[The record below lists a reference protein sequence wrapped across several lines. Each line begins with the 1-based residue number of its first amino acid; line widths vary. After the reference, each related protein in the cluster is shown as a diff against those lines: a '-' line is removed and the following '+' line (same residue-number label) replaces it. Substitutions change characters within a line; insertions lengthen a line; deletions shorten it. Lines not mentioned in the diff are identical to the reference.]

1 MLAILPKI
9 SPLSRE
15 NLDALVEFTIE
26 IGAARMRELI
36 LASPAA
42 GFLLPLTTAL
52 EWEPGLKP
60 RVAREVEEVAGD
72 IRRRLEERREA
83 RANGV
88 G

>member
-1 MLAILPKI
+1 MLAVLPKI
-9 SPLSRE
+9 DPLPTE
-15 NLDALVEFTIE
+15 GGNAMPEFIIE

-42 GFLLPLTTAL
+42 RFPLPLTTAL
-52 EWEPGLKP
+52 EWAPGLKP
-60 RVAREVEEVAGD
+60 RVAREVEDVAGD